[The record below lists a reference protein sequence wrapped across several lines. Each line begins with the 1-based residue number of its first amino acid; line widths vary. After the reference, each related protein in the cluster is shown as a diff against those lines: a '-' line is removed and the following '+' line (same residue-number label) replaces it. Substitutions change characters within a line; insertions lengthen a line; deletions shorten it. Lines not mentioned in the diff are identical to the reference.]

1 MDNSI
6 PAQTLDFEVIE
17 SLRSILGDDINELF
31 NDFLLQAPQ
40 EISQLQTLFQSN
52 NLDELSRVAHS
63 LKGSSGNLGVAAL
76 SNACIKLEHDARDG
90 ATASVASHI
99 QNIEANFE
107 VAKNSIL
114 NMLKK
119 ND

>member
-1 MDNSI
+1 MDNNI

-17 SLRSILGDDINELF
+17 GLRSILGSDINELF
-31 NDFLLQAPQ
+31 NDFLQQAPQ
-40 EISQLQTLFQSN
+40 EISQLQTLFQNN
-52 NLDELSRVAHS
+52 NLEALSHVAHS

-76 SNACIKLEHDARDG
+76 SNSCVNLELDARDG
-90 ATASVASHI
+90 VASSIESHI

-107 VAKNSIL
+107 VAKNAIL
-114 NMLKK
+114 SLLKK